1 MCYALLWGVFLIS
14 CGQPGG
20 KDQRVVSPDGTVAM
34 QVYVADGHL
43 GYTVAEEGTVVL
55 DSSVLQ
61 WSVDSTLLGSAVSKI
76 ERLATRRVQ
85 DSFPVCGIHDCSRV
99 DYTSTGFRIAGTRD
113 FFVDVRV
120 YNDGVAFRYR
130 IAPGEGEYVLNDS
143 TTFTLPQGVIT
154 WGQDNVSYYENENV
168 ERLVDTLPVG
178 LTFGPPLT
186 VKYQP
191 QGLYASITEGGLTDF
206 AGMGLEVTPN
216 CRTLR
221 AKLAGETRLA
231 CGADGELTTPWRIVL
246 IGDLNTLVN
255 SGIIGDVSAAPDPG
269 LFPLS
274 VRGCGEGN
282 GCGADWVRPGRALW
296 SWLADN
302 GPVSFDNMKR
312 FRNGRV
318 N

>member
-1 MCYALLWGVFLIS
+1 MKKRVMCYALLWGVFLIS

-85 DSFPVCGIHDCSRV
+85 DSFPVCGIHDYSRV

-191 QGLYASITEGGLTDF
+191 QGLYASITEGGIDRF
-206 AGMGLEVTPN
+206 
-216 CRTLR
+216 CRYGT
-221 AKLAGETRLA
+221 
-231 CGADGELTTPWRIVL
+231 
-246 IGDLNTLVN
+246 
-255 SGIIGDVSAAPDPG
+255 
-269 LFPLS
+269 
-274 VRGCGEGN
+274 GC
-282 GCGADWVRPGRALW
+282 D
-296 SWLADN
+296 S
-302 GPVSFDNMKR
+302 
-312 FRNGRV
+312 
-318 N
+318 